1 MSTTKKRAGFVRER
15 IVNPRAI
22 SFLLVLILAI
32 IACTASASAYN
43 VFDGTVSDGG
53 KSSIWTFN
61 VSCDAGDPNQI
72 SHFTVAWCGDV
83 PDIES
88 VTVDGIK
95 VNWDFGYYP
104 KDSMHGIRIF
114 DRIKQGTTKL
124 VRITLYGTTYG
135 TANTVA
141 STIFSGSNS
150 NGPYYIYGPV
160 ASLPTCSEIS
170 SPIAGLNI
178 EVYADSV
185 FNWDTKTCTPT
196 NNQYIHITNTEGS
209 KSVDIRVYAHVF
221 TCAEV
226 QDLLN
231 GLDLTTFE
239 TLPAVIEL
247 DYSDGGVDLRVS
259 RVEGTLDLTVIN
271 LQLITGTG
279 SFARSDLNIN
289 CDEGDDDDECFDERI
304 IVGVSLVTRMVQ
316 SYGDQPLAFD
326 SICITNED
334 ATFVEYMS
342 GGCDGYGELKLTVEL
357 DALVQQPSGVLLE
370 NVSAA
375 DFVTTGFGSPLDWGD
390 AAPDYTFI
398 SCSAET
404 NGKTTVYVK
413 YYLNENALKPNL
425 TLELDPPS
433 PPNSAATIA
442 GAGSYLSWGSPPDYD
457 LMKVNETTDG
467 DGKKILTVEYFLPE
481 NHDTPSLTL
490 VLDPPSPPNSA
501 ATIAGA
507 GSYLGWGS
515 PPDYDLMKV
524 NETTDGDGK
533 KILTVEYFLPENHD
547 TPSLT
552 LVLDPPSPPN
562 SAATIAGAGS
572 YLGWGSPPDYDLMKV
587 NETTDGD
594 GKKILTVEYFLLGDT
609 TGTPSLTL
617 ELDPPSPENTAAVT
631 AGAGSYFGWGSPP
644 KYERMMSK
652 EETNEATGK
661 ITLYVYYYLN
671 ESDPDNE
678 PSLVLEL
685 DPPSPPN
692 TAAVTAGAG
701 SYLGWGSPPKY
712 DRMVSNESTIN
723 GKTTLYVYY
732 YLNES
737 DPDNEPSLVLK
748 LDPPSPQVIAA
759 ITSASGSYDAW
770 GSPPGFSKLE
780 FEEQGEYLLGNFYNG
795 TGDLV
800 FTVNY
805 THALLYSLHWDPLK
819 LSVSLDVLSN
829 YTDFNEIIENFDA
842 VSFEATAGGDV
853 LIALYDEFGIIATE
867 SFSTDLSV
875 EQFRTNFSKFIKAN
889 MFKEVYV
896 DIKPV
901 QCPSPIET
909 TGTGL
914 IEVAVMGKTKDF
926 DVHAI
931 NASTIRLSRP
941 GVKAGVAPRSWS
953 YKDVAKPNIDPD
965 PCSCTVSGKDG
976 NMDLVLKF
984 DNPELVTTL
993 NLTNINEG
1001 TTITLTLTGKLNDGS
1016 RIRGFGCIM
1025 IKSGGKGSN

>member
-259 RVEGTLDLTVIN
+259 RVEGMLDLTVIN

-467 DGKKILTVEYFLPE
+467 DGKKILTVEYFL
-481 NHDTPSLTL
+481 
-490 VLDPPSPPNSA
+490 
-501 ATIAGA
+501 
-507 GSYLGWGS
+507 
-515 PPDYDLMKV
+515 
-524 NETTDGDGK
+524 
-533 KILTVEYFLPENHD
+533 
-547 TPSLT
+547 
-552 LVLDPPSPPN
+552 
-562 SAATIAGAGS
+562 
-572 YLGWGSPPDYDLMKV
+572 
-587 NETTDGD
+587 
-594 GKKILTVEYFLLGDT
+594 LGDT

-737 DPDNEPSLVLK
+737 DPDNEPSLVLE